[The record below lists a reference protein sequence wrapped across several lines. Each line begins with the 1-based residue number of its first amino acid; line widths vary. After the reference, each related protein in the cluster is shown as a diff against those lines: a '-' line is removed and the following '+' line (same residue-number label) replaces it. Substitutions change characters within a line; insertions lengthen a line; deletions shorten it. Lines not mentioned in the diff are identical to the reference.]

1 MTSYINHQMAT
12 ARIDDLHAQADRRR
26 RAQECR
32 GERSLF
38 SRLARTARATRPG
51 SENAEWWGAAA
62 TATGRGLPA

>member
-1 MTSYINHQMAT
+1 MTTYITRQMTT
-12 ARIDDLHAQADRRR
+12 ARIDDLRAQADRRR
-26 RAQECR
+26 TARACR

-38 SRLARTARATRPG
+38 SRLVRGATSARPA